1 MIFGD
6 GTPAFW
12 PLAMVPAALAAGNVV
27 DRSTD
32 PVVDVLGAAQ
42 RVAEHEYNPTA
53 AAVAT
58 CWRFRAAATRSDAF
72 SASPVGAGQAF
83 PLSVAGLGIN
93 TNPVCWNADSADV
106 GSPTGRT
113 CWSACARTSRSTTA
127 PAARTRGPGRCP
139 GVSGWGRLCAGQ
151 GCWYYRHPR
160 GCTAASR
167 LPRAHL
173 RTRTQPEGSTRRWT
187 GLAPKGSYPGC
198 EAATKRRDTS
208 SRYPE

>member
-83 PLSVAGLGIN
+83 PLSVAGLGIK
-93 TNPVCWNADSADV
+93 TNPVCWNADRLV
-106 GSPTGRT
+106 ER
-113 CWSACARTSRSTTA
+113 
-127 PAARTRGPGRCP
+127 AARRAPGPHVRRRPQPLVLGAPVVSRG
-139 GVSGWGRLCAGQ
+139 
-151 GCWYYRHPR
+151 
-160 GCTAASR
+160 
-167 LPRAHL
+167 
-173 RTRTQPEGSTRRWT
+173 
-187 GLAPKGSYPGC
+187 
-198 EAATKRRDTS
+198 
-208 SRYPE
+208 